1 MNLLTKAESLEIS
14 KNILFENSEIKNVET
29 DIGQAPNEWNKTIIS
44 GNNYLAIREGII
56 DSLRTISIR
65 SGHLYVYENSL
76 KGLNFSLKGLNLL
89 EVGGGID
96 YERSEILIYKDV
108 PLYEVFLVFNKNSYT
123 LLTSE
128 SAVKSLEKYPPSV
141 LKNLEYLWL
150 VRKNGNAVFEGEF
163 KK

>member
-14 KNILFENSEIKNVET
+14 KNILFEKPEIKNVET
-29 DIGQAPNEWNKTIIS
+29 DTSLAPNEWNKTIIS
-44 GNNYLAIREGII
+44 GNNYLAVRNSII
-56 DSLRTISIR
+56 NSLRTISIR
-65 SGHLYVYENSL
+65 SGHLFVYENSL
-76 KGLNFSLKGLNLL
+76 RGLNLL
-89 EVGGGID
+89 EVDGGID

-123 LLTSE
+123 FLNSKPT
-128 SAVKSLEKYPPSV
+128 VKSLEKYPPSV

>member
-65 SGHLYVYENSL
+65 SGHLYVYEN
-76 KGLNFSLKGLNLL
+76 SLKGLNLL

>member
-76 KGLNFSLKGLNLL
+76 KGLNLL

-96 YERSEILIYKDV
+96 YERSEILIYKDI

-123 LLTSE
+123 LLASE